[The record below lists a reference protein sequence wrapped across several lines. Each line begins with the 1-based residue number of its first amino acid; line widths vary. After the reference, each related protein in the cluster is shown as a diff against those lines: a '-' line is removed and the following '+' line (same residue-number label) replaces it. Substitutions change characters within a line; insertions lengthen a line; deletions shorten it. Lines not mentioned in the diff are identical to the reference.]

1 MEDLNVKQSFPCP
14 DCGQQAMELV
24 EDQTLMRCSKCKAEM
39 QLDTYAISL
48 QLAQKQLIIAALKL
62 FLEAGTGRCVNFNG
76 KHYIVGF
83 DEDYDIVTEKYELK
97 QGEQEGMYVRLTFQR
112 QEEQ

>member
-1 MEDLNVKQSFPCP
+1 MENSNVRESFPCP

-24 EDQTLMRCSKCKAEM
+24 EDQSLMRCSKCKAEM
-39 QLDTYAISL
+39 SLDTYAMSL
-48 QLAQKQLIIAALKL
+48 QLAEKQLIIQALKM
-62 FLEAGTGRCVNFNG
+62 FLEAGTGRCINFNG

-97 QGEQEGMYVRLTFQR
+97 QNEQEGMYVRLTFQR
-112 QEEQ
+112 QEK

>member
-1 MEDLNVKQSFPCP
+1 MENSNVRESFPCP

-24 EDQTLMRCSKCKAEM
+24 EDQSLMRCSKCKAEM
-39 QLDTYAISL
+39 ALDTYAMSL
-48 QLAQKQLIIAALKL
+48 QLAEKQLIIQALKM
-62 FLEAGTGRCVNFNG
+62 FLEAGTGRCINFNG

-97 QGEQEGMYVRLTFQR
+97 QNEQEGMYVRLTFQR
-112 QEEQ
+112 QEK

>member
-48 QLAQKQLIIAALKL
+48 QLAQKELIIEALKM
-62 FLEAGTGRCVNFNG
+62 FLEAGTGRCVKFNG

-83 DEDYDIVTEKYELK
+83 DDDYDIVTEKYELG
-97 QGEQEGMYVRLTFQR
+97 QNQQEGMYVRLSFQK
-112 QEEQ
+112 EEGK